1 MRDYL
6 VAAPRPRDAA
16 ALPRILRKLRCRR
29 DRLFGVPIVDPGQQQ
44 SQREAVENSHALRGR
59 SRLSRAMATARASR
73 SASAC

>member
-44 SQREAVENSHALRGR
+44 SQREAV
-59 SRLSRAMATARASR
+59 
-73 SASAC
+73 